1 MAPLSWGEEAR
12 LPLLSPVVYFTHH
25 TKLHGAEML
34 DSFIIQ
40 RIRQERE
47 SRETSRIPLRIEDH
61 PPRRP
66 SAEQGEEEK
75 PERGVAIIDFTI

>member
-1 MAPLSWGEEAR
+1 
-12 LPLLSPVVYFTHH
+12 
-25 TKLHGAEML
+25 ML

-47 SRETSRIPLRIEDH
+47 SRESARIPLRIEDNL
-61 PPRRP
+61 PRRP
-66 SAEQGEEEK
+66 PEKDTEEDK

>member
-1 MAPLSWGEEAR
+1 
-12 LPLLSPVVYFTHH
+12 
-25 TKLHGAEML
+25 ML

-47 SRETSRIPLRIEDH
+47 SRESARIPLRIENDL
-61 PPRRP
+61 PRRP
-66 SAEQGEEEK
+66 TPERDPEEEK

>member
-1 MAPLSWGEEAR
+1 MPLR
-12 LPLLSPVVYFTHH
+12 SPVLYFSQHNN
-25 TKLHGAEML
+25 LYGAEML

-47 SRETSRIPLRIEDH
+47 SREPARIPLRIEDH
-61 PPRRP
+61 VPHRPRPER
-66 SAEQGEEEK
+66 EVEEDK

>member
-1 MAPLSWGEEAR
+1 
-12 LPLLSPVVYFTHH
+12 
-25 TKLHGAEML
+25 ML

-47 SRETSRIPLRIEDH
+47 SRESARIPLRIEDNR
-61 PPRRP
+61 PRRP
-66 SAEQGEEEK
+66 RPDREPEEEK

>member
-1 MAPLSWGEEAR
+1 
-12 LPLLSPVVYFTHH
+12 
-25 TKLHGAEML
+25 ML

-47 SRETSRIPLRIEDH
+47 SRESARIPLRIEDNL
-61 PPRRP
+61 PRRP
-66 SAEQGEEEK
+66 YPEQEAEEEK

>member
-1 MAPLSWGEEAR
+1 MPLR
-12 LPLLSPVVYFTHH
+12 SPVVYFKQRT
-25 TKLHGAEML
+25 TLHGAEML

-47 SRETSRIPLRIEDH
+47 SRESARIPLQIEDNL
-61 PPRRP
+61 PRRP
-66 SAEQGEEEK
+66 RPEREPEEEK